1 MIADGGNIFDKVS
14 IILSKGI
21 EEKTYYSGQ
30 WIFRNLMFTYSGDD
44 EEDQSF
50 NSGELI
56 EYSTSDGFL
65 SGKAMFLCISQYD
78 REYKPPFKTSVKS
91 KSFFVSN
98 INA

>member
-1 MIADGGNIFDKVS
+1 MMADSGNIFDKVS

-21 EEKTYYSGQ
+21 EEKSSSGQ
-30 WIFRNLMFTYSGDD
+30 WIFRNLMFTYSGD

-65 SGKAMFLCISQYD
+65 SGRAMFLCISQYD
-78 REYKPPFKTSVKS
+78 REYNPPFKTSVKS